1 MLEEASDI
9 FVLNF
14 LFGILYF
21 LSFLWFGP
29 KQAAC
34 YHIINKSNQRRRWGL
49 MKIKAADLNIAD
61 AQLRLRKLKKQV
73 LVVFLVFL
81 AMHELIQITPD
92 LSGRINLFVPVIIF
106 VIAYFLAR
114 WLFWLKGAPVMK
126 YARTPKGVRFRI

>member
-1 MLEEASDI
+1 
-9 FVLNF
+9 
-14 LFGILYF
+14 
-21 LSFLWFGP
+21 
-29 KQAAC
+29 
-34 YHIINKSNQRRRWGL
+34 